1 MLKYFTN
8 QERQI
13 GDVVQIARWDEPVL
27 KEAATFYNIKHHL
40 IDDVKFVVKG
50 ISTAGGKLHLE
61 IEPMHGK
68 HGDKAFKVTI
78 DDSNL
83 IKVG

>member
-1 MLKYFTN
+1 MLKYFAN

-27 KEAATFYNIKHHL
+27 KEAAAFYNIKHHL

-50 ISTAGGKLHLE
+50 ITTAGGKLHLG
-61 IEPMHGK
+61 ITPLHGK
-68 HGDKAFKVTI
+68 RGDKVFKVAI
-78 DDSNL
+78 DDANL